1 MEIKKYS
8 KEIKIGVVGI
18 VGIIVCY
25 VGLNF
30 LKGLSVFSSDTTY
43 YITFDDIKGMGVS
56 TPIYAD
62 GYQVGVVKNLIYD
75 YSEGGPIKVEA
86 NINNDM
92 RIPVGTSA
100 EIDKDL
106 MGNIQINVLL
116 ANNPRERVMAGGIIP
131 GGINAGALGKMQ
143 DMIPAIQEMLPKLD
157 SIMAS
162 INTLLANPAI
172 AKSLDNMQT
181 IISNLTVSTKE
192 LNTLMASLNQQVP
205 GMLTKA
211 NDVLDNTEQLTGN
224 LAAMD
229 FQGTIDSVNQ
239 TLEDVRAFTDKLNNE
254 EGTLGMLLNDPS
266 LYNNLSAT
274 MRDADSL
281 VIDLKAHPKR
291 YVHFSVFG
299 KKDK

>member
-1 MEIKKYS
+1 
-8 KEIKIGVVGI
+8 
-18 VGIIVCY
+18 
-25 VGLNF
+25 
-30 LKGLSVFSSDTTY
+30 
-43 YITFDDIKGMGVS
+43 
-56 TPIYAD
+56 
-62 GYQVGVVKNLIYD
+62 
-75 YSEGGPIKVEA
+75 
-86 NINNDM
+86 
-92 RIPVGTSA
+92 
-100 EIDKDL
+100 
-106 MGNIQINVLL
+106 
-116 ANNPRERVMAGGIIP
+116 
-131 GGINAGALGKMQ
+131 
-143 DMIPAIQEMLPKLD
+143 
-157 SIMAS
+157 
-162 INTLLANPAI
+162 
-172 AKSLDNMQT
+172 
-181 IISNLTVSTKE
+181 
-192 LNTLMASLNQQVP
+192 MASLNQQVP

>member
-1 MEIKKYS
+1 
-8 KEIKIGVVGI
+8 
-18 VGIIVCY
+18 
-25 VGLNF
+25 
-30 LKGLSVFSSDTTY
+30 
-43 YITFDDIKGMGVS
+43 
-56 TPIYAD
+56 
-62 GYQVGVVKNLIYD
+62 
-75 YSEGGPIKVEA
+75 
-86 NINNDM
+86 
-92 RIPVGTSA
+92 
-100 EIDKDL
+100 
-106 MGNIQINVLL
+106 
-116 ANNPRERVMAGGIIP
+116 
-131 GGINAGALGKMQ
+131 
-143 DMIPAIQEMLPKLD
+143 MLPKLD

-181 IISNLTVSTKE
+181 ISSNLTVSTKE